1 VKRFGDLCENYT
13 ECVAREAELRE
24 RGEVLDLTSFLPH
37 RRNNSAV
44 LLCFSLVEYILG
56 IDLEEEVYENEV
68 FMDAY
73 WAACDHVCWAN
84 VSPNPCYVQVA
95 KVFCLTIF
103 LLLGYLFI

>member
-1 VKRFGDLCENYT
+1 M
-13 ECVAREAELRE
+13 AREAELRE

-44 LLCFSLVEYILG
+44 PLCFSLVEYILG

-73 WAACDHVCWAN
+73 WAACDYVCWAN
-84 VSPNPCYVQVA
+84 VSPNPHYQL
-95 KVFCLTIF
+95 KHFVFGLISS
-103 LLLGYLFI
+103 LLGYLLI